1 MVFCKKMGQEC
12 NIYVVSSTYC
22 PIEIVS
28 NHMNLIENIREGL
41 RSVQANM
48 LRSVLTA
55 LIVAIGIM
63 ALVGMLTTID
73 GIEHSVNE
81 SLSSLGVNTFDINS
95 KTNRGSSS
103 QGVVQKTYPQIR
115 MNEAFRFIDEYPVN
129 STISLHSY
137 LSQIAEVKRLSNK
150 TNPNI
155 SVVGTNDEYFAIKG
169 LEFQYG
175 RGFTKLEVDYGSQVA
190 VIGYKVYKTLFPDN
204 DNPIGQEINFLGAQF
219 KVIGL
224 LKEKGQLS
232 EDNYDNMVL
241 IPIVKANQMA
251 GGRGLWYELT
261 VGISD
266 PTQMDYAMGEA
277 IGVMRRI
284 RQDQVGRENSF
295 ELEKS
300 ETLAQELE
308 SITGGLRMA
317 GFGIGF
323 ITLLGA
329 SIALMNI
336 MLVSVTERTR
346 EVGVRKALGAT
357 PLRIRQQ
364 FVIEAIVVCVLGGIT
379 GVILGIIIGNLVAR
393 LMSVDVFVV
402 PWTEMLLGMIVCIVV
417 GLISGYYPAHKA
429 SKLDPIE
436 SLRFE

>member
-1 MVFCKKMGQEC
+1 
-12 NIYVVSSTYC
+12 
-22 PIEIVS
+22 
-28 NHMNLIENIREGL
+28 MNLIENIKEGL
-41 RSVQANM
+41 RSVQANL
-48 LRSVLTA
+48 LRSVLTS
-55 LIVAIGIM
+55 LIVAIGITS
-63 ALVGMLTTID
+63 LVGILTAID

-81 SLSSLGVNTFDINS
+81 SLSSLGVNTFDIRS
-95 KTNRGSSS
+95 KTNRNSNRQGITEKTFS
-103 QGVVQKTYPQIR
+103 QVR
-115 MNEAFRFIDEYPVN
+115 MSEAFRFIDQYKVPATV
-129 STISLHSY
+129 SLSADIT
-137 LSQIAEVKRLSNK
+137 QIAEVKYLSNK
-150 TNPNI
+150 TNPNVFVEGI
-155 SVVGTNDEYFAIKG
+155 NTDYMSIKG
-169 LEFQYG
+169 LEVEKG
-175 RGFTKLEVDYGSQVA
+175 RNFSQLEIQYGSQVA
-190 VIGYKVYKTLFPDN
+190 ILGYKVYTTLYKNKED
-204 DNPIGQEINFLGAQF
+204 PIGTEVTFSGIQF
-219 KVIGL
+219 RVVGV

-232 EDNYDNMVL
+232 DNNYDNMVFV
-241 IPIVKANQMA
+241 PIIKGNQMA
-251 GGRGLWYELT
+251 KGRGLYYELT

-277 IGVMRRI
+277 TGLMRSI
-284 RQDQVGRENSF
+284 RQDRVGQPNSF

-308 SITGGLRMA
+308 SITSGLRLG

-357 PLRIRQQ
+357 PQRIRQQ
-364 FVIEAIVVCVLGGIT
+364 FVIEAIVVCLLGGIA
-379 GVILGIIIGNLVAR
+379 GVILGILIGNLLSRA
-393 LMSVDVFVV
+393 MGITAFVV
-402 PWTEMLLGMIVCIVV
+402 PWTWMFVGLAVCIFV

>member
-1 MVFCKKMGQEC
+1 
-12 NIYVVSSTYC
+12 
-22 PIEIVS
+22 
-28 NHMNLIENIREGL
+28 MNLLENVKEGL
-41 RSVQANM
+41 RSVQANL

-55 LIVAIGIM
+55 LIVAIGIT
-63 ALVGMLTTID
+63 ALVGMLTTVD

-95 KTNRGSSS
+95 KTNRGASS
-103 QGVVQKTYPQIR
+103 QGVAQKTYPQIK
-115 MNEAFRFIDEYPVN
+115 MSEAFQFIEDYKEN
-129 STISLHSY
+129 SSVSLHAY
-137 LSQIAEVKRLSNK
+137 LTGIAEVKRLSKK
-150 TNPNI
+150 TNPNVA
-155 SVVGTNDEYFAIKG
+155 VVGCNEEYFAIKG
-169 LEFQYG
+169 LEVLKG
-175 RGFTKLEVDYGSQVA
+175 RGFSAIEVQYGTQVA
-190 VIGYKVYKTLFPDN
+190 VIGHKIFKTLFEEN
-204 DNPIGQEINFLGAQF
+204 ENPVGQEVNFMGARF

-232 EDNYDNMVL
+232 EDNYDNMVI
-241 IPIVKANQMA
+241 IPIIKANQMA
-251 GGRGLWYELT
+251 KGRGLWYELT
-261 VGISD
+261 VGIND
-266 PTQMDYAMGEA
+266 PSRMEFAMGEA
-277 IGVMRRI
+277 TGLMRRI
-284 RQDQVGRENSF
+284 RGDRVGQENSF

-308 SITGGLRMA
+308 SITSGLRFA

-329 SIALMNI
+329 CIALMNI

-364 FVIEAIVVCVLGGIT
+364 FVIEAIVVCMLGGIA
-379 GVILGIIIGNLVAR
+379 GVILGILIGNLLAK
-393 LMSVDVFVV
+393 LMNIDGFVV
-402 PWTEMLLGMIVCIVV
+402 PWFEMVLGLVVCIVV

>member
-1 MVFCKKMGQEC
+1 
-12 NIYVVSSTYC
+12 
-22 PIEIVS
+22 
-28 NHMNLIENIREGL
+28 MNLIENVKEGL
-41 RSVQANM
+41 RSVQANL

-55 LIVAIGIM
+55 LIVAIGIT

-95 KTNRGSSS
+95 KTNRGSNS
-103 QGVVQKTYPQIR
+103 QGVTQKTYPQIK
-115 MNEAFRFIDEYPVN
+115 MNEAFRFIDEYQIA
-129 STISLHSY
+129 STISLSSN

-150 TNPNI
+150 TNPNVTI
-155 SVVGTNDEYFAIKG
+155 MGTNDEYFAIKG
-169 LEFQYG
+169 LEMEQG
-175 RGFTKLEVDYGSQVA
+175 RGFSKLEVDYGTQVG
-190 VIGYKVYKTLFPDN
+190 VVGYKVYKTLFPDGKE
-204 DNPIGQEINFLGAQF
+204 NPIGQEINFMGAQF
-219 KVIGL
+219 KVIGI

-232 EDNYDNMVL
+232 EDNYDNMVI

-251 GGRGLWYELT
+251 KGRGLWYELT

-266 PTQMDYAMGEA
+266 PSQMELAMGEA
-277 IGVMRRI
+277 TGLMRRI
-284 RQDQVGRENSF
+284 RGDQVGREDSF

-308 SITGGLRMA
+308 SITGGLRVA

-329 SIALMNI
+329 CIALMNI

-379 GVILGIIIGNLVAR
+379 GVILGILIGNLLAS
-393 LMSVDVFVV
+393 LMGIDSFVI
-402 PWTEMLLGMIVCIVV
+402 PWTEMILGMVVCIVV

>member
-1 MVFCKKMGQEC
+1 
-12 NIYVVSSTYC
+12 
-22 PIEIVS
+22 
-28 NHMNLIENIREGL
+28 MNLVENIKEGL
-41 RSVQANM
+41 RSIKANL

-55 LIVAIGIM
+55 LIVAIGIT

-81 SLSSLGVNTFDINS
+81 SLSTLGVNTFDINS
-95 KTNRGSSS
+95 KTNRGASS
-103 QGVVQKTYPQIR
+103 QGVTQKTYPQIR
-115 MNEAFRFIDEYPVN
+115 MNEAFRFIDEYDVA
-129 STISLHSY
+129 STISLSSY
-137 LSQIAEVKRLSNK
+137 LTQIAEVKRLSKK
-150 TNPNI
+150 TNPNV

-169 LEFQYG
+169 LEFVSG
-175 RGFTKLEVDYGSQVA
+175 RGFSKIEIEYGTQVA
-190 VIGYKVYKTLFPDN
+190 VIGHKIYQTLFSN
-204 DNPIGQEINFLGAQF
+204 NENAIGEEINFLGAKF
-219 KVIGL
+219 KIIGL

-232 EDNYDNMVL
+232 EDNYDNMVI
-241 IPIVKANQMA
+241 IPVIKANQMA
-251 GGRGLWYELT
+251 KGRGLWYDLT

-266 PTQMDYAMGEA
+266 PSQMEFAMGEA
-277 IGVMRRI
+277 TGLMRRI
-284 RQDQVGRENSF
+284 RGDRIGSENSF

-308 SITGGLRMA
+308 SITSGLRIA

-364 FVIEAIVVCVLGGIT
+364 FLIEAIVVCVLGGVT
-379 GVILGIIIGNLVAR
+379 GVILGILIGNLLAK
-393 LMSVDVFVV
+393 LMGIDSFVI
-402 PWTEMLLGMIVCIVV
+402 PWFEMMLGMVVCIGV
-417 GLISGYYPAHKA
+417 GLISGYYPARKA
-429 SKLDPIE
+429 SMLDPIE